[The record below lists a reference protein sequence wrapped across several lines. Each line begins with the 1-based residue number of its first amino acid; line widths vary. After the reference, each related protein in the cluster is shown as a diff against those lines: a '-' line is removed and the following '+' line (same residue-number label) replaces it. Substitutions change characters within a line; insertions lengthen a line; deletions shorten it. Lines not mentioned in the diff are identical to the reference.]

1 MYVIQTIYTE
11 VLKSEL
17 TIKGRKMNSFD
28 SSILSFHPSMV
39 KHVDYSR
46 TSGQIVN
53 EIAFVI
59 KPEEMKKAR
68 HYCFYENLASN
79 ELISAVER

>member
-1 MYVIQTIYTE
+1 
-11 VLKSEL
+11 
-17 TIKGRKMNSFD
+17 
-28 SSILSFHPSMV
+28 MV

-79 ELISAVER
+79 ELISTAER